1 MSEIQR
7 GRRLPFVV
15 LPWAVLE
22 HRSLTATDVL
32 VYATIARFADN
43 ATGEAWPSRQTIAG
57 LARCSVDTIDRSIG
71 VLEKAGFLTKQRRK
85 GEKGEPA
92 SNLYTVHEIADQPQ
106 DVVGGSRTHA
116 ARGSRTDAARG
127 SRTHAARTRPNE
139 LEGLDIDE
147 TPVDKAEW
155 TLPPDDVRAKIATL
169 GLGGSK

>member
-1 MSEIQR
+1 MSQIER

-43 ATGEAWPSRQTIAG
+43 QTGEAWPSRQTIAG
-57 LARCSVDTIDRSIG
+57 LARCSVDTIDRSIA

-106 DVVGGSRTHA
+106 DVGGGSRTHA

-139 LEGLDIDE
+139 LEGVEPPHD
-147 TPVDKAEW
+147 PSEW
-155 TLPPDDVRAKIATL
+155 TLPPDDVRAKIAAL

>member
-1 MSEIQR
+1 MSQIER

-43 ATGEAWPSRQTIAG
+43 QTGEAWPSRQTIAG

-147 TPVDKAEW
+147 TPVDKSKW
-155 TLPPDDVRAKIATL
+155 TLPPDDVRAKIAAL